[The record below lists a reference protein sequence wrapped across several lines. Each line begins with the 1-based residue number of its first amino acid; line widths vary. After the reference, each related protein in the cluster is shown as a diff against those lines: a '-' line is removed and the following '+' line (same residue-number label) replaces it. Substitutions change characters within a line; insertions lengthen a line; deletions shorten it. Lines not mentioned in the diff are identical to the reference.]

1 MSCGFGA
8 VVLVF
13 LIMNHESQQ
22 SQEVINKDLLAEMRM
37 LDYQVLQGEKD
48 LFELSENQQTLRT
61 KLANSANTLTT
72 LETQLQQQSKTL
84 SELQNAPLPSKRTW
98 RPYSRI

>member
-1 MSCGFGA
+1 
-8 VVLVF
+8 
-13 LIMNHESQQ
+13 MNHESQQ

-61 KLANSANTLTT
+61 NSQIPPT
-72 LETQLQQQSKTL
+72 
-84 SELQNAPLPSKRTW
+84 P
-98 RPYSRI
+98 

>member
-1 MSCGFGA
+1 MRRSRRNVGFSLLSWMLCPA
-8 VVLVF
+8 VSVQWRWS

-72 LETQLQQQSKTL
+72 L
-84 SELQNAPLPSKRTW
+84 KRNCSSNLK
-98 RPYSRI
+98 P